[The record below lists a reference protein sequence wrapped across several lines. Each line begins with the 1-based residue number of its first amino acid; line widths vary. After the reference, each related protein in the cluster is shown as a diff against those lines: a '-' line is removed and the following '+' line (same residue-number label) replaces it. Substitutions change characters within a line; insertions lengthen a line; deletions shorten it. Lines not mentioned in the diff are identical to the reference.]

1 MKDLL
6 FSRPDEIAKIA
17 HLIDLAF
24 EEDIAQGDISTQS
37 IFPARERVTALI
49 TAKEA
54 GVISGIGIARMILD
68 KMGDDYSMET
78 HVQDGDILNKG
89 DRVLSITASYTTLLS
104 CERTLLNFM
113 QRMSGI
119 ATETHRYV
127 MATEGF
133 KTHILDT
140 RKTVPGLRLLDK
152 MAVRHGGGHNH
163 RMGLYDMVMLK
174 DNHIKAV
181 GNITEAVSM
190 VRCSLP
196 LSIKVEVETTTLA
209 EVQEALNAGADI
221 IMLDN
226 MSNEQMQQAIALIGG
241 RAAVEA
247 SGNMTLE
254 RIPSVAALGVDYIS
268 VGALTHSV
276 KALDLSMNFI
286 A

>member
-1 MKDLL
+1 MKDLF
-6 FSRPDEIAKIA
+6 FSRPEEVARVA

-37 IFPARERVTALI
+37 IFPAQERVTALI
-49 TAKEA
+49 TAKEE
-54 GVISGIGIARMILD
+54 GVVSGIAIARMILD
-68 KMGDDYSMET
+68 KMGDYSMET
-78 HVQDGDILNKG
+78 YVQDGDLLKKG
-89 DRVLSITASYTTLLS
+89 DKVLSITAPYTTLLS

-119 ATETHRYV
+119 ATQTHRYV
-127 MATEGF
+127 LATEGT
-133 KTHILDT
+133 KTRILDT

-181 GNITEAVSM
+181 GSITEAVKM
-190 VRCSLP
+190 VRQTLP
-196 LSIKVEVETTTLA
+196 LSIKVEVETTNLQ
-209 EVQEALNAGADI
+209 EVEEALRAGADI

-226 MSNEQMQQAIALIGG
+226 MSNDLMTQAISLIDG

-254 RIPSVAALGVDYIS
+254 RIPSVASLGVDYIS

-276 KALDLSMNFI
+276 KALDLSMNFVK
-286 A
+286 

>member
-1 MKDLL
+1 MKDLF
-6 FSRPDEIAKIA
+6 FSRPEEVARVA

-37 IFPARERVTALI
+37 IFPAQERATALI
-49 TAKEA
+49 TTKEE
-54 GVISGIGIARMILD
+54 GVISGIAIARMILD
-68 KMGDDYSMET
+68 KMGDYSMET
-78 HVQDGDILNKG
+78 YVQDGDLLKKG
-89 DRVLSITASYTTLLS
+89 DKVLSITAPYTTLLS

-119 ATETHRYV
+119 ATQTHRYV
-127 MATEGF
+127 LATEGT
-133 KTHILDT
+133 KTRILDT

-181 GNITEAVSM
+181 GSITEAVKM
-190 VRCSLP
+190 VRQTLP
-196 LSIKVEVETTTLA
+196 LSIKVEVETTNLQ
-209 EVQEALNAGADI
+209 EVEEALRAGADI

-226 MSNEQMQQAIALIGG
+226 MSNDLMTQAISLIDG

-254 RIPSVAALGVDYIS
+254 RIPSVASLGVDYIS

-276 KALDLSMNFI
+276 KALDLSMNFVK
-286 A
+286 

>member
-1 MKDLL
+1 MKDLF
-6 FSRPDEIAKIA
+6 FSRPEEVARVA

-37 IFPARERVTALI
+37 IFPAQERATALI
-49 TAKEA
+49 TAKEE
-54 GVISGIGIARMILD
+54 GVISGIAIARMILD
-68 KMGDDYSMET
+68 KMGDYSMET
-78 HVQDGDILNKG
+78 YVQDGDLLKKG
-89 DRVLSITASYTTLLS
+89 DKVLSITAPYTTLLS

-119 ATETHRYV
+119 ATQTHRYV
-127 MATEGF
+127 LATEGT
-133 KTHILDT
+133 KTRILDT

-181 GNITEAVSM
+181 GSIIEAVKM
-190 VRCSLP
+190 VRQTLP
-196 LSIKVEVETTTLA
+196 LSIKVEVETTNLQ
-209 EVQEALNAGADI
+209 EVEEALRAGADI

-226 MSNEQMQQAIALIGG
+226 MSNDLMTQAISLIDG

-254 RIPSVAALGVDYIS
+254 RIPSVASLGVDYIS

-276 KALDLSMNFI
+276 KALDLSMNFVK
-286 A
+286 

>member
-1 MKDLL
+1 MKDLF
-6 FSRPDEIAKIA
+6 FSRPEEVARVA

-37 IFPARERVTALI
+37 IFPAQERATALI
-49 TAKEA
+49 TAKEE
-54 GVISGIGIARMILD
+54 GVVSGIAIARMILD
-68 KMGDDYSMET
+68 KMGDYSMET
-78 HVQDGDILNKG
+78 YVQDGDLLKKG
-89 DRVLSITASYTTLLS
+89 DKVLSITAPYTTLLS

-119 ATETHRYV
+119 ATQTHRYV
-127 MATEGF
+127 LATEGT
-133 KTHILDT
+133 KTRILDT

-181 GNITEAVSM
+181 GSITEAVKM
-190 VRCSLP
+190 VRQTLP
-196 LSIKVEVETTTLA
+196 LSIKVEVETTNLQ
-209 EVQEALNAGADI
+209 EVEEALRAGADI

-226 MSNEQMQQAIALIGG
+226 MSNDLMTQAISLIDG

-254 RIPSVAALGVDYIS
+254 RIPSVASLGVDYIS

-276 KALDLSMNFI
+276 KALDLSMNFVK
-286 A
+286 

>member
-1 MKDLL
+1 M
-6 FSRPDEIAKIA
+6 A

-37 IFPARERVTALI
+37 IFPAQERATALI
-49 TAKEA
+49 TAKEE
-54 GVISGIGIARMILD
+54 GVISGIAIARMILD
-68 KMGDDYSMET
+68 KMGDYSMET
-78 HVQDGDILNKG
+78 YVQDGDLLKKG
-89 DRVLSITASYTTLLS
+89 DKVLSITAPYTTLLS

-119 ATETHRYV
+119 ATQTHRYV
-127 MATEGF
+127 LATEGT
-133 KTHILDT
+133 KTRILDT

-181 GNITEAVSM
+181 GSITEAVKM
-190 VRCSLP
+190 VRQTLP
-196 LSIKVEVETTTLA
+196 LSIKVEVETTNLQ
-209 EVQEALNAGADI
+209 EVEEALRAGADI

-226 MSNEQMQQAIALIGG
+226 MSNDLMTQAISLIDG

-254 RIPSVAALGVDYIS
+254 RIPSVASLGVDYIS

-276 KALDLSMNFI
+276 KALDLSMNFVK
-286 A
+286 

>member
-1 MKDLL
+1 MKDLF
-6 FSRPDEIAKIA
+6 FSRPEEVARVA

-37 IFPARERVTALI
+37 IFPAQERATALI
-49 TAKEA
+49 TAKEE
-54 GVISGIGIARMILD
+54 GVVSGIAIARMILD
-68 KMGDDYSMET
+68 KMGDYSMET
-78 HVQDGDILNKG
+78 YVQDGDLLKKG
-89 DRVLSITASYTTLLS
+89 DKVLSITAPYTTLLS

-119 ATETHRYV
+119 ATQTHRYIL
-127 MATEGF
+127 ATEGT
-133 KTHILDT
+133 KTRILDT

-181 GNITEAVSM
+181 GSITEAVKM
-190 VRCSLP
+190 VRQTLP
-196 LSIKVEVETTTLA
+196 LSIKVEVETTNLQ
-209 EVQEALNAGADI
+209 EVEEALRAGADI

-226 MSNEQMQQAIALIGG
+226 MSNDLMTQAISLIDG

-254 RIPSVAALGVDYIS
+254 RIPSVASLGVDYIS

-276 KALDLSMNFI
+276 KALDLSMNFVK
-286 A
+286 

>member
-6 FSRPDEIAKIA
+6 FSRPAEMAQIA

-24 EEDIAQGDISTQS
+24 EEDIAHGDISTQS
-37 IFPARERVTALI
+37 IFPAQETATALI
-49 TAKEA
+49 TAKEV
-54 GVISGIGIARMILD
+54 GVVSGIAIARMILD
-68 KMGDDYSMET
+68 KMGDYSMET
-78 HVQDGDILNKG
+78 FAKDGDLLDKG
-89 DRVLSITASYTTLLS
+89 DKVLAITAPYTTLLS

-119 ATETHRYV
+119 ATETRKYV
-127 MATEGF
+127 LATEGT

-181 GNITEAVSM
+181 GSITEAVKM
-190 VRCSLP
+190 VRQALP
-196 LSIKVEVETTTLA
+196 LSIKVEVETTTLQ
-209 EVQEALNAGADI
+209 EVEEALRAGADI

-226 MSNEQMQQAIALIGG
+226 MSNDLMAQAITMIDD

-247 SGNMTLE
+247 SGNMTIE
-254 RIPSVAALGVDYIS
+254 RIPSVAALGVNYIS

-276 KALDLSMNFI
+276 KALDLSMNFVK
-286 A
+286 

>member
-1 MKDLL
+1 MKDLF
-6 FSRPDEIAKIA
+6 FSRPEEVARVA

-37 IFPARERVTALI
+37 IFPAQERATALI
-49 TAKEA
+49 TAKEE
-54 GVISGIGIARMILD
+54 GVISGIAIARMILD
-68 KMGDDYSMET
+68 KMGDYSMET
-78 HVQDGDILNKG
+78 YVQDGDLLKKG
-89 DRVLSITASYTTLLS
+89 DKVLSITAPYTTLLS

-119 ATETHRYV
+119 ATQTHRYV
-127 MATEGF
+127 LATEGT
-133 KTHILDT
+133 KTRILDT

-181 GNITEAVSM
+181 GSITEAVKM
-190 VRCSLP
+190 VRQTLP
-196 LSIKVEVETTTLA
+196 LSIKVEVETTNLQ
-209 EVQEALNAGADI
+209 EVEEALRAGADI

-226 MSNEQMQQAIALIGG
+226 MSNDLMTQAISLIDG

-254 RIPSVAALGVDYIS
+254 RIPSVASLGVDYIS

-276 KALDLSMNFI
+276 KALDLSMNFVK
-286 A
+286 

>member
-1 MKDLL
+1 MKEI
-6 FSRPDEIAKIA
+6 FPMRPDEMARVA
-17 HLIDLAF
+17 HLIDIAF

-37 IFPARERVTALI
+37 IFPATERATALI
-49 TAKEA
+49 TAKES
-54 GVISGIGIARMILD
+54 GTVSGILIARMILD
-68 KMGDDYSMET
+68 KMGDYTLET
-78 HVQDGDILNKG
+78 YVNDGDKVQKG
-89 DRVLSITASYTTLLS
+89 DRVLSITAPYTTLLT

-119 ATETHRYV
+119 ATETSKYV
-127 MATEGF
+127 AATEGTH
-133 KTHILDT
+133 THILDT

-181 GNITEAVSM
+181 GSIREAVRM
-190 VRCSLP
+190 VRQQLP
-196 LSIKVEVETTTLA
+196 LSIKVEVETTTLD
-209 EVQEALNAGADI
+209 EVREALEAGADI

-226 MSNEQMQQAIALIGG
+226 MNNDTMKTAIDLIDR

-276 KALDLSMNFI
+276 KALDLSMNFVK
-286 A
+286 